1 MEVDTARNTV
11 TEAWRENTAIVI
23 IVIVSMG
30 LVKRDTEIVDIIDR
44 NIFDCFNSNLQ
55 YNKSKDDILH

>member
-23 IVIVSMG
+23 IVIVNMA
-30 LVKRDTEIVDIIDR
+30 LVKRDMEIVDIIDR

-55 YNKSKDDILH
+55 YNKSNDDILH